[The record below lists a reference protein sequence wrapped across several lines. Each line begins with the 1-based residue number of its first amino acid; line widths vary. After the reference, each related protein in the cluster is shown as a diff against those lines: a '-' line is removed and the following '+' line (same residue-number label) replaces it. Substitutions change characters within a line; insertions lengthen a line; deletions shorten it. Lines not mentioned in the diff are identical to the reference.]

1 MKRFFTRHMSL
12 RRRGHYTL
20 LSCSDSQLDRTLQ
33 SETNKG
39 DSCDK
44 TGDTKQNVSQFR
56 RCLRKFSRR
65 KKRRESET
73 ALVQAECTTRS
84 CSTENFEIGVEASP
98 CHDDEGTC
106 AGHGTVTRS
115 VSTSLLDMR
124 NVGIDVEHCTT
135 ELNTARGL
143 PVHEHIAQIHTASA
157 SSAVKP
163 SYLQERRFAICEELE
178 RDIIMDNGVN
188 LRKSR
193 KNLVIRQVLHDL
205 LLL

>member
-33 SETNKG
+33 SEANKG
-39 DSCDK
+39 DIRDG
-44 TGDTKQNVSQFR
+44 TEDTKHNVSQFR
-56 RCLRKFSRR
+56 RRLRKFSRR

-73 ALVQAECTTRS
+73 SSVRTGECTTRPS
-84 CSTENFEIGVEASP
+84 STHDFEIGVEASP
-98 CHDDEGTC
+98 CHDDEGTY

-115 VSTSLLDMR
+115 VSTSLLDVR
-124 NVGIDVEHCTT
+124 NVGIDLEHCT
-135 ELNTARGL
+135 EVNTTQRL
-143 PVHEHIAQIHTASA
+143 PVHEHIAQIHTASG
-157 SSAVKP
+157 SSVVKP

-178 RDIIMDNGVN
+178 RDIIMNDGVN